1 MAKEMIFNSKMN
13 YKVCKDM
20 RYGCPY
26 HSCLGNF
33 CQYEVMEHENRQW
46 LRSCKPDIRDTA
58 AGEIIFVKYSASDRC
73 NKCILM
79 HYPHECKKIEC
90 TADERTDNITGYFRL
105 FRAKA
110 RDEHSMPKPTKLMM
124 ILVIAGLLVTSC
136 TINMKVTVEHKIETP
151 EAAKDSA
158 SVNIETIWY

>member
-1 MAKEMIFNSKMN
+1 MIFNSKMN

-46 LRSCKPDIRDTA
+46 LRSCKPDVRDTA

-79 HYPHECKKIEC
+79 HYPQECKKIDC
-90 TADERTDNITGYFRL
+90 SADERTDNITGYFRL

-124 ILVIAGLLVTSC
+124 ILLLASLLVNGC
-136 TINMKVTVEHKIETP
+136 TINMNVSLEQNNKTP
-151 EAAKDSA
+151 EAEKDST
-158 SVNIETIWY
+158 VKNIETIWY